1 MPKRGATALALT
13 ALALVLLLNFRE
25 PAGVDPT
32 GSTGTVDRS
41 GAIAG
46 APAAGGPAVTP
57 RPAATPEG
65 PAVTPDDPAQAA
77 AQTVAGPVVST
88 RWGSVQVAVTLESGR
103 ITDVQALQLPDGDR
117 RSASISQRAE
127 PVLRSQALQA
137 QGAAIDGIS
146 GATYTSI
153 AYARSL
159 QAALD
164 SAGT

>member
-32 GSTGTVDRS
+32 GSTGAVDRS

-46 APAAGGPAVTP
+46 APAAGGPA
-57 RPAATPEG
+57 ATPGGEA
-65 PAVTPDDPAQAA
+65 PVAA
-77 AQTVAGPVVST
+77 ETITGPVVST
-88 RWGSVQVAVTLESGR
+88 RWGSVQVAVTLESGQ

-127 PVLRSQALQA
+127 PVLRSQALSA
-137 QGAAIDGIS
+137 QGADIDGIS